1 MVNDMRNYV
10 SVDKRTK
17 KAQKEYYS
25 SMRGSWNGVNPVTR
39 TMPSGKGY
47 NRTKQRAE
55 GKRISREY
63 GNELTTDSF
72 LFYIYCSSYS
82 CLSF

>member
-1 MVNDMRNYV
+1 MVNDMKNYV

-39 TMPSGKGY
+39 SMPNGKGY
-47 NRTKQRAE
+47 DRTKQRAE

-63 GNELTTDSF
+63 DNGPTTDSF
-72 LFYIYCSSYS
+72 LFA
-82 CLSF
+82 